1 MEDLSAMRFAFDQ
14 IVPRQE
20 SVREART
27 DLGTLPA
34 IPDRDL

>member
-27 DLGTLPA
+27 DRGIPA
-34 IPDRDL
+34 IRDRDL